1 MIAVAMAEPGMP
13 IPEPGLPAE
22 EEKNEDKFYDAQGA
36 ADKMGGIAMPIGGG
50 MLEEDSM
57 RVVGGPGM
65 MQEEEELDPR
75 QQYIDKM
82 DVEHISDGKERR

>member
-1 MIAVAMAEPGMP
+1 
-13 IPEPGLPAE
+13 
-22 EEKNEDKFYDAQGA
+22 
-36 ADKMGGIAMPIGGG
+36 MPIGGG